1 MRPLK
6 CHCQT
11 DLARLNWLVRLLAD
25 ANGLDLDELIAAD
38 SAPVRF
44 GTPSTWA
51 ECLAAG
57 VDPVTGEEVSDER

>member
-1 MRPLK
+1 MTRLR

-11 DLARLNWLVRLLAD
+11 DLARLSYVVRLLAD
-25 ANGLDLDELIAAD
+25 ANGLDLDQLIAAD

-44 GTPSTWA
+44 GTPTSWA

-57 VDPVTGEEVSDER
+57 VDPVTGEAVGDD